1 MEGNRNS
8 LAALARTI
16 ELQRQ
21 DELRSEERE
30 RREFRA
36 LGLDYDAVQQARR
49 LAAQQQLNELA
60 ARAQDPYQL
69 SLPGMNPTLM
79 ALRSAEPLTPAE
91 MQAAGIRAPWRRSPM
106 PVGTQL
112 ELDLNQAAPR
122 AVGQAV
128 AAGPANAIVRLV
140 PPATQGSGVPAGDRF
155 AGQRL
160 ARVLG
165 GSALGGGALLGALM
179 QLLATEGEEAPESR
193 G

>member
-36 LGLDYDAVQQARR
+36 MGLDYDAVQQARR
-49 LAAQQQLNELA
+49 LAAQQQLSELA

-91 MQAAGIRAPWRRSPM
+91 AQAAGIRAPWHRSPM
-106 PVGTQL
+106 AAGTQL
-112 ELDLNQAAPR
+112 ELDLDQLASRAAGQAA
-122 AVGQAV
+122 

-140 PPATQGSGVPAGDRF
+140 PPAAQGSGVPARDHF

-165 GSALGGGALLGALM
+165 VSGAGAAAALGALIE
-179 QLLATEGEEAPESR
+179 LLTPQE
-193 G
+193 